1 MLPLTTESWRI
12 IPGCVSVRV
21 GETDGRP
28 PPPPATAS
36 RGHDPWAGA
45 GLETL
50 WPWAGVLE
58 SSCVGHSLESGTV
71 TPPRPWGSRRG
82 VRNMSSLFARD
93 TKSLVRE
100 LGRRGELVPV
110 DSLTSALHLRPFC
123 LVRKK
128 LRRHPWP
135 WDTPLIPTV
144 FSLMDVLEP
153 DSPVPEVSRSEPIH
167 VQEVVS
173 GAVTG
178 AMSVSAGL
186 QGKVMGSSGVTRTT
200 TLVVQTLWVSPHTW
214 ETLVEKR
221 KLRTPRPSFFRE
233 LQNRKERESLYV
245 VTEAVE
251 TMQDT
256 TLQSSINAAG
266 AGQLSL
272 LGLSHLQLQGQ
283 SHMAKEKTVTV
294 PRGTVLAYR
303 VLQLEIEGDRWAVLY
318 LPEGKLCR
326 DTGGGWT
333 LDEEPNFQGLQRQ
346 VGAQLQDMATLLPGL
361 RHTLLDALQELLK
374 DSQALQELE
383 DTLEQALDTGVPAQ
397 LGGPGACVLSTLQDP
412 SGSLS
417 TSKGRAI
424 LCVLGALVVLSD
436 TQRCLLAQSLE
447 RRILPRQ
454 LELVESILEANFN
467 QMEETPFSLP
477 REVLSSLQSEDAAL
491 TLSLVESCG
500 LELQGPGHQLLWDP
514 DVVPQLSA
522 LYGSLAGLQL
532 VANPSPAAPSADA

>member
-1 MLPLTTESWRI
+1 
-12 IPGCVSVRV
+12 
-21 GETDGRP
+21 
-28 PPPPATAS
+28 
-36 RGHDPWAGA
+36 
-45 GLETL
+45 
-50 WPWAGVLE
+50 
-58 SSCVGHSLESGTV
+58 
-71 TPPRPWGSRRG
+71 
-82 VRNMSSLFARD
+82 
-93 TKSLVRE
+93 
-100 LGRRGELVPV
+100 
-110 DSLTSALHLRPFC
+110 
-123 LVRKK
+123 
-128 LRRHPWP
+128 
-135 WDTPLIPTV
+135 
-144 FSLMDVLEP
+144 
-153 DSPVPEVSRSEPIH
+153 
-167 VQEVVS
+167 
-173 GAVTG
+173 
-178 AMSVSAGL
+178 
-186 QGKVMGSSGVTRTT
+186 
-200 TLVVQTLWVSPHTW
+200 
-214 ETLVEKR
+214 
-221 KLRTPRPSFFRE
+221 
-233 LQNRKERESLYV
+233 
-245 VTEAVE
+245 
-251 TMQDT
+251 
-256 TLQSSINAAG
+256 
-266 AGQLSL
+266 
-272 LGLSHLQLQGQ
+272 
-283 SHMAKEKTVTV
+283 MAKEKTVTV

>member
-1 MLPLTTESWRI
+1 
-12 IPGCVSVRV
+12 
-21 GETDGRP
+21 
-28 PPPPATAS
+28 
-36 RGHDPWAGA
+36 
-45 GLETL
+45 
-50 WPWAGVLE
+50 
-58 SSCVGHSLESGTV
+58 
-71 TPPRPWGSRRG
+71 
-82 VRNMSSLFARD
+82 MSSLFARD

-110 DSLTSALHLRPFC
+110 DSLTSALHLHPFC

-532 VANPSPAAPSADA
+532 WPTPALRPPLLMPEKGATSCGPSRPDSRELLAQNFCAGPGRSCPSGGHR